1 MSASSDVLVFTRQ
14 FAAMVNSNLQ
24 LVPVLESL
32 TRETTKR
39 GLRTALQDIVA
50 KVRRGGEFD
59 RALADHPKIFNPTYV
74 GVVRAGMQSGQL
86 GEALQ
91 QVSEYLSALDKVMKK
106 MRSAAIYPALL
117 ITAFLITFHI
127 LVFGV
132 LPRFEVLFSNFGQEL
147 PAPTRF
153 VLAIG
158 DVYARSWAMLLA
170 VICAIAA
177 AILIWTRKN
186 PISFDRMKLRVP
198 LLGPLLRLSALARF
212 SHTLAIQVKNSVS
225 LIEAIRVA
233 APACNN
239 RYAQASLRE
248 IADDIERGQGIAQA
262 FARQELFRGVVQQM
276 ISAGEQSGDLGEPLR
291 SAANYFENLWIQ
303 RVDAFIAIVNPV
315 LTAVI
320 GLLISGMLIAAFL
333 PVFEVSG
340 VATR

>member
-1 MSASSDVLVFTRQ
+1 
-14 FAAMVNSNLQ
+14 MVNSNLQ

-39 GLRTALQDIVA
+39 ALRAALQDIVG

-158 DVYARSWAMLLA
+158 DAYARSWAMLLA
-170 VICAIAA
+170 LVCGIAA
-177 AILIWTRKN
+177 GLIIWTRKN
-186 PISFDRMKLRVP
+186 PISFDRLKLRVP

-239 RYAQASLRE
+239 RYAQASLRQ

-262 FARQELFRGVVQQM
+262 FARQDLFRGVVQQM

-291 SAANYFENLWIQ
+291 SAASYFENLWIQ
-303 RVDAFIAIVNPV
+303 RVDAFIAIVNPT